1 VSWGCEVPEV
11 SGATGF
17 RHAVLFYRGLV
28 DYQAAV
34 AAFLQAG
41 LARREP
47 VLLAISE
54 HAGLALPSG
63 DGFVTIADIGE
74 LGRNPARVIP
84 ALRAFADS
92 FGGRPVRIV
101 TEFIWPGR
109 SLAEMQEGLRTEALM
124 QRALADVAATVIC
137 PYSVAGLPEFV
148 LSEAACTHQWE
159 LRSGSIVPSP
169 GYGGPEAM
177 PAICLARLP
186 PPPAGAERIEY
197 LSDLRSL
204 RAMIA
209 TAAQRAGLA
218 AERVT
223 DLTIAAGE
231 VAANTLRHTAAGGT
245 AMTWQV
251 DGEMLCEISDSGH
264 ISDPLAGLRR
274 PSLDEPGG
282 QGLWLVNQVCDLV
295 ELRSSAAGTT
305 VRLHM
310 RVRNS

>member
-1 VSWGCEVPEV
+1 
-11 SGATGF
+11 
-17 RHAVLFYRGLV
+17 
-28 DYQAAV
+28 
-34 AAFLQAG
+34 
-41 LARREP
+41 
-47 VLLAISE
+47 
-54 HAGLALPSG
+54 
-63 DGFVTIADIGE
+63 
-74 LGRNPARVIP
+74 
-84 ALRAFADS
+84 
-92 FGGRPVRIV
+92 
-101 TEFIWPGR
+101 
-109 SLAEMQEGLRTEALM
+109 
-124 QRALADVAATVIC
+124 
-137 PYSVAGLPEFV
+137 
-148 LSEAACTHQWE
+148 
-159 LRSGSIVPSP
+159 
-169 GYGGPEAM
+169 M